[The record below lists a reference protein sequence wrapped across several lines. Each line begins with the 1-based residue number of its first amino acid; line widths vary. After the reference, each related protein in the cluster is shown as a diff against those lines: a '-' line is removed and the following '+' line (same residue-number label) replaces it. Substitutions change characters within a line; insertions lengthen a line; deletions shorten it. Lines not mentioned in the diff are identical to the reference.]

1 MKPIPHIRYDKQTY
15 CQIHNQAT
23 SSLRMVIQGL
33 YVPTWTQVRDQ
44 VHLLVRTTEP

>member
-1 MKPIPHIRYDKQTY
+1 MKPIPRIRYDKQTY
-15 CQIHNQAT
+15 YQIHDQT